1 MKEPKRIGGALL
13 DALFPRRCP
22 VCSDIVTPGGA
33 RICRDCEGVLEYV
46 EEPCCLKCGAPLK
59 DAGEV
64 CCADCST
71 REHKFDSGRA
81 VFVYNDIMSLSIYG
95 FKYNRRQEYA
105 GFYAD
110 EIEKR
115 LGRFIRDLKPDA
127 LVPIPLSRKRY
138 IKRGYNQA
146 ELISNELSKRI
157 GVPVDADLLVR
168 AKNTKPQKNL
178 SVEER
183 ENNLKRAFKIGRNDV
198 SLKTVVLIDDIY
210 TTGSTIDSAA
220 GCLKE
225 YGVKGVYFVVL
236 STSSML

>member
-95 FKYNRRQEYA
+95 FKYNRRREYA

-115 LGRFIRDLKPDA
+115 LGRFIRDLEPDA